1 MEGMA
6 QDLAGTFLSFSE
18 RRMGLAVKNIH
29 DCVTRLTD
37 DQLWQRGGDHENSV
51 ANLLLHLAGNIRQ
64 WIMHGVAGHPD
75 IRQRDEEFSLTVRL
89 PREAVLRI
97 FDTTLEEARSIIA
110 TLPHDDLMTITDP
123 QPGASWGAVTKLEA
137 IYLIVGHLQQ
147 HTGQIILLTKQMT
160 ATDLDLTMPR
170 KR

>member
-1 MEGMA
+1 MA

-18 RRMGLAVKNIH
+18 RRIGLAVKNIH
-29 DCVTRLTD
+29 DCIARLTD
-37 DQLWQRGGDHENSV
+37 DQFWQRGGDHENSV

-64 WIMHGVAGHPD
+64 WIMHGVAGAPD

-110 TLPHDDLMTITDP
+110 ALPHDELMTITDP
-123 QPGASWGAVTKLEA
+123 QPGGSWGAVTKLEA
-137 IYLIVGHLQQ
+137 IYLVVGHLQQ